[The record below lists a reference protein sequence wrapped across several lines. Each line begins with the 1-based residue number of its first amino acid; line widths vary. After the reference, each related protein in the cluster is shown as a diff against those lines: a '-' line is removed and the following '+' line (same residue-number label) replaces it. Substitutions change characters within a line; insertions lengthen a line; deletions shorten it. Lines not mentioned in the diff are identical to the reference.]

1 MKEKENELH
10 SVYSVEIGLNGVGS
24 YLDINQQIKDAF
36 NEDSSINES
45 VIHFL
50 ETFRVKNPNPT
61 PML

>member
-10 SVYSVEIGLNGVGS
+10 SVYRVEIGLNGVGL

-36 NEDSSINES
+36 NEDVSINES